1 LYVIEVLELK
11 IGGKMRSMVLMAT
24 ARLIGSYNMLVQ
36 DVGSKNPIV
45 VKIMQAAQ
53 RAQIEDDSVE
63 AGPGP
68 CWNAVLKEWSIR
80 IQKDF
85 EARNPEHASD
95 DASLAKQVVS
105 LENMMEC
112 FGTRMHNVKNVLMAC
127 QKTDGTTIDLLSQ
140 DNQLKQRRIEELAR
154 ARECKV

>member
-1 LYVIEVLELK
+1 
-11 IGGKMRSMVLMAT
+11 
-24 ARLIGSYNMLVQ
+24 MLVQ

-53 RAQIEDDSVE
+53 RAHIEDDSVE

-68 CWNAVLKEWSIR
+68 HWNIVLKEWSIR

-85 EARNPEHASD
+85 EARNPERASD
-95 DASLAKQVVS
+95 DASLTKQVVS

-112 FGTRMHNVKNVLMAC
+112 FGTRMHNAEDVLMAH
-127 QKTDGTTIDLLSQ
+127 QK
-140 DNQLKQRRIEELAR
+140 NRWNNY
-154 ARECKV
+154 

>member
-1 LYVIEVLELK
+1 LYVIEVPELK
-11 IGGKMRSMVLMAT
+11 IGGKMQPMVLMAT
-24 ARLIGSYNMLVQ
+24 ACLISSYNMLVQ

-53 RAQIEDDSVE
+53 RAHIEDDSVE

-68 CWNAVLKEWSIR
+68 HWNIVLKEWSIR

-85 EARNPEHASD
+85 EARNPEHASH
-95 DASLAKQVVS
+95 AKQVVS

-112 FGTRMHNVKNVLMAC
+112 FGMRMHNVKNVLMAH
-127 QKTDGTTIDLLSQ
+127 QK
-140 DNQLKQRRIEELAR
+140 NRWNNY
-154 ARECKV
+154 